1 MKTIWKY
8 PVPLEVEFWIDM
20 PSDAQVLHLG
30 MQRRNPYLWVLVEPE
45 NPLETVAFMI
55 TGTGHDVPEA
65 ERGVPPDLP
74 TRTRAVRAR
83 HGDARG
89 GGRGPGGRAQGTGRV
104 RVRDAD
110 AG

>member
-55 TGTGHDVPEA
+55 TGTGHDVPE
-65 ERGVPPDLP
+65 
-74 TRTRAVRAR
+74 
-83 HGDARG
+83 GDYI
-89 GGRGPGGRAQGTGRV
+89 GTFMTSDDMFVWHLFQRSKE
-104 RVRDAD
+104 
-110 AG
+110 